1 MHYVLVK
8 ITTMSGKEA
17 EEKANVITG
26 EALRYINQR
35 NLKQAT
41 ILLRQASAISPRNIN
56 IGDAWKRLKDVEE
69 KSSLVQAC
77 LTWLESAS
85 DDDGKAV
92 LNIVLRQNFASN
104 DAKEAFELLMSHHG
118 PSKIADKL
126 SGLLMETPGVK
137 KVVVSLLGN
146 DPVGF
151 FQQLFERGD
160 LSVDGLVSILLDSF
174 TWENAEIKMASQK
187 EILQL
192 ALTRLADIDENHLE
206 RAMKI
211 ICRLLA
217 VNASILHDAIGA
229 SALNMI
235 FGALDIRSESIFRS
249 YAVLAVAKLMES
261 APEKTQNHLIEF
273 ITTKIV
279 EPTMDELVTALCC
292 AATAFPIAAEK
303 AISLFLSP
311 GFLPSLIP
319 RIESKRDT
327 FVDESMLELLSAS
340 CIDKACRKEIA
351 SHCTDWLVTKSSSK
365 KDEKI
370 ASLASLVLIKIK
382 DKKES
387 NGSGIAEEDCQNDVV
402 VSRFQ
407 SLISAPNEKE
417 RQNSAEGLAYL
428 SLDPEVKEDLAHSPD
443 FLKILVVSLSK
454 FSSDSTFAFGA
465 LSIFSNLT
473 AYPPVLS
480 DKQKKMLELRAYA
493 NASKPTNLSSKDDD
507 NSVSVRCKAVMAA
520 GLVPVLTMIYTKASY
535 ALLSLIAQILLSLSK
550 AAENRGSL
558 AQQGIIKLLVR
569 AYERLADESNNSD
582 RKIAAQN
589 AAQALARILISINPH
604 HAFPRSAPVSSS
616 LAVRYLISLLHDDPY
631 LEERDLL
638 PTFEALLALTNL
650 ASTDDETRDII
661 MRLSVAEVE
670 NLLLSSNVLVQR
682 AATELICNLMASPS
696 CVVKFAGGSKVA
708 ANRIHM
714 LLALADMDDLATR
727 RAAAGAL
734 AMLSEWD
741 AAAEAIVSRDKGI
754 AILLE
759 LCTESSEEMRYRGV
773 ACIHNI
779 VFAAGKIGKMG
790 KQKVQAGGG
799 FVIFKTMLRD
809 SRDHRVI
816 SLGAECLKEIM

>member
-1 MHYVLVK
+1 
-8 ITTMSGKEA
+8 MSGKEA

-41 ILLRQASAISPRNIN
+41 ILLRQASAISPRNQN
-56 IGDAWKRLKDVEE
+56 IGDAWKRLKNVEE
-69 KSSLVQAC
+69 KSSLVQAY

-104 DAKEAFELLMSHHG
+104 NAKEAFELLMSHHG
-118 PSKIADKL
+118 ASKIADKL
-126 SGLLMETPGVK
+126 SGLLMETPDVR

-146 DPVGF
+146 DPAGF

-160 LSVDGLVSILLDSF
+160 LSVDGLVSILLDSSA
-174 TWENAEIKMASQK
+174 WDDAESKIASQK

-192 ALTRLADIDENHLE
+192 ALAKLADIDANHLE

-217 VNASILHDAIGA
+217 VNASILHEAIGA
-229 SALNMI
+229 SAFNMI
-235 FGALDIRSESIFRS
+235 FGALDIRSEGIFRS

-279 EPTMDELVTALCC
+279 EPTVDELVAALCC

-303 AISLFLSP
+303 AVSLFLSP

-319 RIESKRDT
+319 RIESKWDT
-327 FVDESMLELLSAS
+327 FVDEAMLELLSAA

-351 SHCTDWLVTKSSSK
+351 RHCTDWLVTKSNSK

-370 ASLASLVLIKIK
+370 ASLASLVLIKVK
-382 DKKES
+382 DKKEI
-387 NGSGIAEEDCQNDVV
+387 NGTGIAEEDCQNDVV

-407 SLISAPNEKE
+407 SLVSSSNEKE
-417 RQNSAEGLAYL
+417 RQNAAEGLAYL

-443 FLKILVVSLSK
+443 ILKNLVESLSE

-473 AYPPVLS
+473 TYPPVLS

-493 NASKPTNLSSKDDD
+493 NASKPADLSSKDDD
-507 NSVSVRCKAVMAA
+507 NSVSARCKAVMAA
-520 GLVPVLTMIYTKASY
+520 GLVPVLTTIYNTASY

-550 AAENRGSL
+550 EAANRGPL
-558 AQQGIIKLLVR
+558 AQQGTIKLLVR
-569 AYERLADESNNSD
+569 AYERLADNDSNNTD
-582 RKIAAQN
+582 RKITARN
-589 AAQALARILISINPH
+589 AAQALARILISVNPH
-604 HAFPRSAPVSSS
+604 HAFPRSAPISSS
-616 LAVRYLISLLHDDPY
+616 LAVRYLISLLHNDPY

-682 AATELICNLMASPS
+682 AATELICNLMASPL
-696 CVVKFAGGSKVA
+696 CIVKFADGYKIT

-714 LLALADMDDLATR
+714 LLALADLDDLATR

-741 AAAEAIVSRDKGI
+741 AAAEAIVNRENGI
-754 AILLE
+754 TILLE

-779 VFAAGKIGKMG
+779 VFAAGDIGKMG
-790 KQKVQAGGG
+790 KQKVQARGG
-799 FVIFKTMLRD
+799 FAIIKTMLRD
-809 SRDHRVI
+809 SRDHKVI
-816 SLGAECLKEIM
+816 SLGAECLKEIMQR